1 MKGELTITVPFE
13 LEKHDYV
20 NEMWPPAPGEEEVD
34 SYMLS
39 TVMNEVLHR
48 LGTEDIPLIY
58 SSGYFYGNIY
68 ISEVTITPT
77 TISKKLQDANY

>member
-39 TVMNEVLHR
+39 TVLNEVLSK
-48 LGTEDIPLIY
+48 LGIQDIPLIY
-58 SSGYFYGNIY
+58 SSGYFHGNIRV
-68 ISEVTITPT
+68 SDAVLTHTLTPRL
-77 TISKKLQDANY
+77 II

>member
-20 NEMWPPAPGEEEVD
+20 NEMWPPREGEEEVD

-39 TVMNEVLHR
+39 TLLMEVMNR
-48 LGTEDIPLIY
+48 LGDDIQLVY
-58 SSGYFYGNIY
+58 SSGYFHGDIY
-68 ISEVTITPT
+68 FNKAGITPST
-77 TISKKLQDANY
+77 LTPNVIS